1 MRHVLFLFLDGVGLG
16 ENDPQTNPFA
26 VAKLPTLHDL
36 LDGQGL
42 FNTTPR
48 YDNPRTQSLFI
59 PTDAGLGVAGPPQ
72 SATGQATILTGLNVP
87 AIIGGH
93 WGPKPNEAV
102 AAILQREN
110 IFKTL
115 KARGQEA
122 ILINAYPQRYF
133 DSIGSGRR
141 MYSAIPMAV
150 DAAGIPLMT
159 ADDLRAGQAFSADF
173 TGEGWRGPRP
183 TPTPTPADGKTS
195 LPSGGLGYDDTPV
208 YTLPEAG
215 AKLAHVARQRSFTF
229 FEHWVT
235 DMVGHRGTVAEGV
248 EVLERFDTMLGGL
261 LANWDYAE
269 GLVIIT
275 ADHGNL
281 EDLSQKHHTLN
292 KVPIFVIGQARTEFS
307 ANLTDLSGLT
317 PAILRYL
324 AGE

>member
-26 VAKLPTLHDL
+26 VAKLPTLLNL

-42 FNTTPR
+42 FSSTPR
-48 YDNPRTQSLFI
+48 YDNPRTHSLFV
-59 PTDAGLGVAGPPQ
+59 PTDAGLGVSGPPQ

-87 AIIGGH
+87 ALVGGH
-93 WGPKPNEAV
+93 WGPKPNQAV
-102 AAILQREN
+102 ADILHREN
-110 IFKTL
+110 IFMTL
-115 KARGQEA
+115 TAQGKAA
-122 ILINAYPQRYF
+122 VLINAYPQRYF

-141 MYSAIPMAV
+141 MFSAIPMAV

-159 ADDLRAGQAFSADF
+159 ADDLRAGRAFSADF

-183 TPTPTPADGKTS
+183 NPTPTPADGKTS
-195 LPSGGLGYDDTPV
+195 LPSEGLGYTDTPV

-215 AKLAHVARQRSFTF
+215 AKLAEVARQHSFTF

-248 EVLERFDTMLGGL
+248 EVLEQFDIMLGGL
-261 LANWDYAE
+261 LGHWDNAE

-281 EDLSQKHHTLN
+281 EDLSHKHHTLN
-292 KVPIFVIGQARTEFS
+292 KVPTFIIGDARSEYFGALT
-307 ANLTDLSGLT
+307 NLSDLT
-317 PAILRYL
+317 PAILHFL
-324 AGE
+324 AG

>member
-16 ENDPQTNPFA
+16 ENDPLTNPFA
-26 VAKLPTLHDL
+26 AANLPTLHNL
-36 LDGQGL
+36 LDGQRL
-42 FNTTPR
+42 LNTTPR
-48 YDNPRTQSLFI
+48 YDNPRTHSLFI
-59 PTDAGLGVAGPPQ
+59 PTDAGLGVSGPPQ

-87 AIIGGH
+87 ALVGGH
-93 WGPKPNEAV
+93 WGPKPNQAV
-102 AAILQREN
+102 ADILHREN

-115 KARGQEA
+115 IAQGKSAT
-122 ILINAYPQRYF
+122 LINAYPQRYF
-133 DSIGSGRR
+133 DSIGTGRR

-159 ADDLRAGQAFSADF
+159 AEDLRAGRAFSADF

-183 TPTPTPADGKTS
+183 DPTPSPADTKTS
-195 LPSGGLGYDDTPV
+195 LPSGGLGYTDTPV

-215 AKLAHVARQRSFTF
+215 AKLAEVSRERAFTF

-235 DMVGHRGTVAEGV
+235 DMVGHRGTLAEGV
-248 EVLERFDTMLGGL
+248 AVLEHFDTMLGGL
-261 LANWDYAE
+261 LANWDHAN

-292 KVPIFVIGQARTEFS
+292 KVPTFVIGDARTEF
-307 ANLTDLSGLT
+307 ARDLTDLSGLT
-317 PAILRYL
+317 PAILSFL
-324 AGE
+324 AG